1 MELFAAEATVADVNL
16 RLRLY
21 MIRLNV
27 FLEAKKYQRRTP
39 VTSICPY

>member
-21 MIRLNV
+21 MLRLRV
-27 FLEAKKYQRRTP
+27 SLEAKNQVSNKN
-39 VTSICPY
+39 S